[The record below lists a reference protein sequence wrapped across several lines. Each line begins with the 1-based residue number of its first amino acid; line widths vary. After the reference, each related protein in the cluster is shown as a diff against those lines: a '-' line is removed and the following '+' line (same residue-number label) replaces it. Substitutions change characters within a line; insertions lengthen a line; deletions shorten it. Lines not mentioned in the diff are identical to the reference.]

1 MVFIWFVLRIILFK
15 VAVGVTIGL
24 LVDVFWKRYKNKKQT
39 EPIKSQINH
48 LCEKEHCHCE
58 KHGIFVSSL
67 EHTLKTGLFLLVA
80 NIIIGLLILYAG
92 EENIANFTLSNPVVP
107 YLLTALV
114 GLIPNCAGSVIITEL
129 YLGGLISLGSMMAGL
144 LAGSGVGLLLLFK
157 NNNNSREN
165 RLIVAILYATGVI
178 VGALID
184 LF

>member
-1 MVFIWFVLRIILFK
+1 M
-15 VAVGVTIGL
+15 
-24 LVDVFWKRYKNKKQT
+24 
-39 EPIKSQINH
+39 
-48 LCEKEHCHCE
+48 
-58 KHGIFVSSL
+58 
-67 EHTLKTGLFLLVA
+67 
-80 NIIIGLLILYAG
+80 
-92 EENIANFTLSNPVVP
+92 P